1 MCFSHSRSEQ
11 FWLQNTIPSNIMCS
25 IWHCHLGTEMY
36 YNQSIHNDELVND
49 LLFDEVQWQKLCA
62 FLWTVLI
69 LTELFLI
76 QINK

>member
-1 MCFSHSRSEQ
+1 MH
-11 FWLQNTIPSNIMCS
+11 SNIEYKIHRFS
-25 IWHCHLGTEMY
+25 YKLIGILAFLLGTEMY
-36 YNQSIHNDELVND
+36 YTQSIHNDELVND
-49 LLFDEVQWQKLCA
+49 LLSDEVQWQKLCV